1 MLLLCF
7 LFFCLLLENPLT
19 RGVAK
24 TPSKISTP
32 FVFVVSP
39 KLNQGKK
46 ATKKGV
52 SKPRAN

>member
-19 RGVAK
+19 SGVAK
-24 TPSKISTP
+24 TPSNISMQ
-32 FVFVVSP
+32 FAFVVSP

-52 SKPRAN
+52 SKARAN